1 MLGTQP
7 YSAFSLRFHL
17 RFHLVLH
24 FVFPRCIHDRNTLD
38 FFNDLSEIGL
48 TPSIF
53 SVEFPI
59 HLSMDLQISD
69 KVALVTGGSKGIG
82 LAVSQGLAAE
92 GVRVV
97 VCARDEAVLNSV
109 ISDIR
114 SKGGEAFAIAADVS
128 TKSGIEE
135 LFDKMESYTGLPD
148 ILVVNAGGPPPG
160 TAADLTDD
168 AWNAGYDLTLM
179 SAVRLTR
186 FALPKMQEQQ
196 WGRII
201 NITSVSVKQPVANLA
216 LSNAFRAGVTGFA
229 KTLSTEVANQGITV
243 NNVGPGY
250 TDTQRLNAL
259 FVDEEA
265 KTTFAN
271 ATIPAQ
277 RLATPEEVAAPVIFL
292 ASEQAAYITGQTI
305 SVDGGFVKGLL

>member
-1 MLGTQP
+1 
-7 YSAFSLRFHL
+7 
-17 RFHLVLH
+17 
-24 FVFPRCIHDRNTLD
+24 
-38 FFNDLSEIGL
+38 
-48 TPSIF
+48 
-53 SVEFPI
+53 
-59 HLSMDLQISD
+59 MDLKIAN

-97 VCARDEAVLNSV
+97 VSARDEEVLNSV

-114 SKGGEAFAIAADVS
+114 SKGGEAFAIPADVS
-128 TKSGIEE
+128 SPAGLTD
-135 LFDKMESYTGLPD
+135 LFEKMESYTGLPD

-160 TAADLTDD
+160 TAADLDD
-168 AWNAGYDLTLM
+168 SAWDAGYDLTLM

-186 FALPKMQEQQ
+186 LALPNMQEKQ

-229 KTLSTEVANQGITV
+229 KTLSTEVADQGITV

-259 FVDEEA
+259 FADEEA
-265 KTTFAN
+265 KQDFAA
-271 ATIPAQ
+271 ATIPAK

-292 ASEQAAYITGQTI
+292 ASEQAAYVTGQTI

>member
-1 MLGTQP
+1 M
-7 YSAFSLRFHL
+7 
-17 RFHLVLH
+17 
-24 FVFPRCIHDRNTLD
+24 D
-38 FFNDLSEIGL
+38 FN
-48 TPSIF
+48 
-53 SVEFPI
+53 
-59 HLSMDLQISD
+59 ISD

-97 VCARDEAVLNSV
+97 VSARDEEVVNTTVSN
-109 ISDIR
+109 IR
-114 SKGGEAFAIAADVS
+114 DKGGEAFGIAADVS
-128 TKSGIEE
+128 SALGLVE

-160 TAADLTDD
+160 TAANMDD
-168 AWNAGYDLTLM
+168 SAWEAGYDLTLM

-186 FALPKMQEQQ
+186 LALPKMQEQQ

-229 KTLSTEVANQGITV
+229 KTLSTEVAGQGITV

-259 FVDEEA
+259 FADEEA
-265 KTTFAN
+265 KAAFASN
-271 ATIPAQ
+271 TIPAK

>member
-1 MLGTQP
+1 M
-7 YSAFSLRFHL
+7 
-17 RFHLVLH
+17 
-24 FVFPRCIHDRNTLD
+24 D
-38 FFNDLSEIGL
+38 FK
-48 TPSIF
+48 
-53 SVEFPI
+53 
-59 HLSMDLQISD
+59 ISD

-97 VCARDEAVLNSV
+97 VSARDEEVVNTTVSN
-109 ISDIR
+109 IR
-114 SKGGEAFAIAADVS
+114 DKGGEAFGIAADVS
-128 TKSGIEE
+128 SALGLVE

-160 TAADLTDD
+160 TAANMDD
-168 AWNAGYDLTLM
+168 GAWEAGYDLTLM

-186 FALPKMQEQQ
+186 LALPKMQEQQ

-229 KTLSTEVANQGITV
+229 KTLSTEVAAQGITV

-259 FVDEEA
+259 FADEEA
-265 KTTFAN
+265 KATFASN
-271 ATIPAQ
+271 TIPAK
-277 RLATPEEVAAPVIFL
+277 RLATPEEVAAPIIFL

-305 SVDGGFVKGLL
+305 SVDGGLVKGLL

>member
-1 MLGTQP
+1 
-7 YSAFSLRFHL
+7 
-17 RFHLVLH
+17 
-24 FVFPRCIHDRNTLD
+24 
-38 FFNDLSEIGL
+38 
-48 TPSIF
+48 
-53 SVEFPI
+53 
-59 HLSMDLQISD
+59 MDLQIGN

-82 LAVSQGLAAE
+82 LAVSKGLAAE

-97 VCARDEAVLNSV
+97 VSARDEVVLESV
-109 ISDIR
+109 IADIR
-114 SKGGEAFAIAADVS
+114 SKGGEAFAIPADVS
-128 TKSGIEE
+128 SPAGLEE
-135 LFDKMESYTGLPD
+135 LFEKMASYTGLPD

-160 TAADLTDD
+160 TAAALDD
-168 AWNAGYDLTLM
+168 SAWEAGYDLTLM

-186 FALPKMQEQQ
+186 LALPHMQEKQ

-229 KTLSTEVANQGITV
+229 KTLSTEVADQGITV

-250 TDTQRLNAL
+250 TDTQRLKAL
-259 FVDEEA
+259 FPDEEA
-265 KTTFAN
+265 KSNFASN
-271 ATIPAQ
+271 LIPAK